1 MQIFYEWITRRA
13 SRLDM
18 KWARGEAVIQ
28 LWVYKKL
35 PGQWTPVPPSNV
47 TTIGYPFLFPPS
59 ALPTFPTWPKLPQS
73 HFWSLHHSHTHT
85 HTHTCTHRCTSPAST
100 GLEGGCPGHLLDPG
114 LSCSKIKICPFW
126 CQRSAWLAFQHGS
139 DTRGEE
145 QGTCI
150 DHLQPGGV
158 NLTSHNPHKTLK
170 SEHHSCL
177 TPKEKPRMKRG
188 RDKDKAAETH
198 TRRSFRV
205 CPGLSLTEADTAESR
220 QTDTQGSLASSG
232 KVEGALWFRS
242 RCVDEFQ

>member
-1 MQIFYEWITRRA
+1 MNPCPTQQCYYNWLPLSLPSLSSSHLPNLAQTSSKSFLVTA
-13 SRLDM
+13 SL
-18 KWARGEAVIQ
+18 
-28 LWVYKKL
+28 
-35 PGQWTPVPPSNV
+35 T
-47 TTIGYPFLFPPS
+47 
-59 ALPTFPTWPKLPQS
+59 
-73 HFWSLHHSHTHT
+73 HTHT

-170 SEHHSCL
+170 SEHRSCL

-188 RDKDKAAETH
+188 RDKDKAAKTH